1 MAQRVKRPRRNIQ
14 TDVQQAVANLNSAQG
29 SSIKDIFSFLRNTKG
44 DESPTS
50 KEVKLALKSAIDQN
64 ALEITEDG
72 LYKARRHCGKSSRRR
87 RLRRTRS
94 RRSRRGGRCKRGGKR
109 KSRRSRRK
117 SRKGKKCRKSRGRR
131 RSKRSRARRQKR
143 KSRKG
148 RKRRKCSRPCTR
160 MWKPRRGGKRG
171 KKCSE
176 EDKGQRARKVD
187 APQEEVITVPP
198 SDVKIKTEKEWRP
211 LTQIIFIWY
220 MDCFHGGIIN

>member
-1 MAQRVKRPRRNIQ
+1 MADRVKRPRRNIQ
-14 TDVQQAVANLNSAQG
+14 NDVQQAVASLNSTQG

-44 DESPTS
+44 DGSPTS

-72 LYKARRHCGKSSRRR
+72 LYKARGHCGKRSRKRK
-87 RLRRTRS
+87 LRRTRS

-117 SRKGKKCRKSRGRR
+117 SRKGKKCRKGRGRR

-143 KSRKG
+143 KSKKG

-160 MWKPRRGGKRG
+160 MWKPRRGGRRG

-176 EDKGQRARKVD
+176 EEKGCEGRKARKAD
-187 APQEEVITVPP
+187 APQEEVVTIPP

-211 LTQIIFIWY
+211 SVLL
-220 MDCFHGGIIN
+220 HL